1 MDRQAGKQDAPQQLL
16 NPRGLKLATDTTN
29 APVEWV
35 TVGIASKVL
44 QVGASSLH
52 KMKNSG
58 ELIAGHHFYYASGR
72 KLLFAAERIRE
83 LQIEKSIAYGKRIKK
98 LPKSETEIYSDLPA
112 VVTGASR

>member
-1 MDRQAGKQDAPQQLL
+1 MATTAP
-16 NPRGLKLATDTTN
+16 ATVD
-29 APVEWV
+29 WV
-35 TVGIASKVL
+35 TIKLVAKAL
-44 QVGASSLH
+44 QIGASSLH

-58 ELIAGHHFYYASGR
+58 ELIAGYHFYYASGR

-112 VVTGASR
+112 VVTGVSR